1 MQCVGRSRASLALTI
16 WEDLSKYQYHLQF
29 EMILSTLN
37 NSMPRCAASRL
48 CGEASALVEN
58 HDKIRALSL
67 AHLNVAGAQ
76 RSSRAAANHI
86 DTAGNAGYCLSI
98 AGAEKLC
105 LAV

>member
-1 MQCVGRSRASLALTI
+1 MSGWQAAEWAGAVG
-16 WEDLSKYQYHLQF
+16 
-29 EMILSTLN
+29 
-37 NSMPRCAASRL
+37 
-48 CGEASALVEN
+48 N
-58 HDKIRALSL
+58 HGKIRALSL

-76 RSSRAAANHI
+76 RSLRAAANHI